1 MAHVLDETIVGFPFL
16 IFVVEQVDDL
26 QGLICPNVERFY
38 GTLLCFIGCSI
49 DIELDLWV
57 LLLKLLEVLSVG
69 STGICSEQFS
79 CTPCSLISFL
89 MSEGLL

>member
-1 MAHVLDETIVGFPFL
+1 MVHILDEPIVGFPFS

-49 DIELDLWV
+49 DIELDPRV
-57 LLLKLLEVLSVG
+57 LMLKLLEVLV
-69 STGICSEQFS
+69 CRLYRHLQ
-79 CTPCSLISFL
+79 
-89 MSEGLL
+89 